1 MKKKLKIAVLLDI
14 SRTYDRDLL
23 QGITKYNKLH
33 GKFNFFFHS
42 PKYIHGENDVSLIN
56 RVIDW
61 KPDGVLTREI
71 EGLQSLIELNIPLI
85 IVPYK
90 KMFEGH
96 INIWGNNRG
105 MGEMAA
111 KYFIEKGYKNY
122 AFFGFKDYQWSVER
136 QEGFEAIVNEE
147 GFKVSHFIF
156 DSANLLWEQ
165 VPPKLLAWLSSL
177 QKPCAVFSAND
188 EMNIHLLETAHEI
201 NAKIPDDLSV
211 IGVDNDVM
219 ICEMVS
225 PTLSSIDHNAI
236 WAGYEAAT
244 ALRNWM
250 EFGTRPSGN
259 IFADYASI
267 INRNSTD
274 ALAIEDDQVRI
285 ALHYIA
291 NTAVAEDISVDD
303 VVRATNLSR
312 RILEMRFHSTVKSSI
327 LEEIKKVRIGRIKSL
342 LENSKLSVQQI
353 AFELNFKNVDNIT
366 RYFRQY
372 TGLTPLEYRNK
383 NRKA

>member
-165 VPPKLLAWLSSL
+165 VP
-177 QKPCAVFSAND
+177 
-188 EMNIHLLETAHEI
+188 
-201 NAKIPDDLSV
+201 
-211 IGVDNDVM
+211 
-219 ICEMVS
+219 
-225 PTLSSIDHNAI
+225 
-236 WAGYEAAT
+236 
-244 ALRNWM
+244 
-250 EFGTRPSGN
+250 
-259 IFADYASI
+259 
-267 INRNSTD
+267 
-274 ALAIEDDQVRI
+274 
-285 ALHYIA
+285 
-291 NTAVAEDISVDD
+291 
-303 VVRATNLSR
+303 
-312 RILEMRFHSTVKSSI
+312 
-327 LEEIKKVRIGRIKSL
+327 
-342 LENSKLSVQQI
+342 
-353 AFELNFKNVDNIT
+353 
-366 RYFRQY
+366 
-372 TGLTPLEYRNK
+372 
-383 NRKA
+383 